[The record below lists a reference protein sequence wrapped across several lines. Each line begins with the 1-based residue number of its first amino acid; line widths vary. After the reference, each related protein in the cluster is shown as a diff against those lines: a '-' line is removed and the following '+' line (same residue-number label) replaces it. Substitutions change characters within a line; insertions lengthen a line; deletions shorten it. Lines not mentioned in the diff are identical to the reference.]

1 MSSNR
6 RWVYKN
12 GRLSGAVTTTRH
24 SNGSV
29 CVTRQTA
36 SPGFIGNRAGRI
48 TGRTTY
54 TKPHRP

>member
-6 RWVYKN
+6 RWVYRN
-12 GRLSGAVTTTRH
+12 GRLAGAVTTTRH
-24 SNGSV
+24 RDGSV

-36 SPGFIGNRAGRI
+36 SSGLFGNRAHRI

-54 TKPHRP
+54 TKPHRS